1 MLFGACTC
9 IVLPKMK
16 YCNSLNI
23 YGNERNFFL
32 PLDTEIDSV
41 ILASLIDRAQKYVFA
56 CVYISMCMR
65 YTWQLELHVLVSA
78 ASISA

>member
-1 MLFGACTC
+1 
-9 IVLPKMK
+9 MK

-41 ILASLIDRAQKYVFA
+41 ILASLIDRAQKYVFV
-56 CVYISMCMR
+56 CVYISMR
-65 YTWQLELHVLVSA
+65 YTWQLELHVRVSA